1 MYSSTKSFLDKIPLL
16 AKNNLL
22 LPRTL
27 CYYFD
32 DLFIA
37 DYGLDDSNGEPLAI
51 SNFNNDNT
59 NFKLGRAYDNVS
71 DFKFPLAKNQIFTLH
86 DYENEN
92 YNKYI
97 GIYEAESLSSNKIK
111 SQDQYLMIRKNY
123 SISIILPVLNEIRSL
138 KKTIKIINKIKVKKR
153 IYCSLFKKKLLY
165 L

>member
-1 MYSSTKSFLDKIPLL
+1 MLS
-16 AKNNLL
+16 KNNLL

-27 CYYFD
+27 CYFD

-92 YNKYI
+92 YNKYV
-97 GIYEAESLSSNKIK
+97 GIYSADSLVEK
-111 SQDQYLMIRKNY
+111 KNEKFR
-123 SISIILPVLNEIRSL
+123 SILDD
-138 KKTIKIINKIKVKKR
+138 
-153 IYCSLFKKKLLY
+153 
-165 L
+165 